1 MKSKKLLAAL
11 LAMGIVASALTG
23 CGGNPSSSPNSNP
36 TTSGVSSGSA
46 DVQPVDTPDRVLKF
60 TDQNTAVST
69 AGQWEQ
75 LFADKVKEYTKG
87 HIEVQCYF
95 DNTLCGYD
103 IQPLQA
109 GIADFLQYVPS
120 SAGDLDPR
128 LGAFDAPYIYR
139 DAAHQ
144 EAVFNPFTS
153 EPLKVINE
161 ALESDGV
168 MLLTAFNN
176 GDRQLTCNFPIYSL
190 SDMKGAKIRVVASD
204 LYQQLFTAFG
214 AAATPMAF
222 TEVATALITNVIDG
236 QENPYSTIENS
247 ALYEIQKYGMETSHL
262 PTNLGLW
269 VNRNT
274 FDSLT
279 PDQQT
284 AVMQAAVDAT
294 HEMNEFVV
302 QKTEEYKQHCV
313 DGGMTIIT
321 EEDGLKID
329 EFEEAAQK
337 VYDYFADDWGDMVDL
352 IRDTQ

>member
-1 MKSKKLLAAL
+1 MKRKLLALTLAL
-11 LAMGIVASALTG
+11 ALTTVSLAA
-23 CGGNPSSSPNSNP
+23 CGKEDSATPPPAGS
-36 TTSGVSSGSA
+36 TSGEVEEVS
-46 DVQPVDTPDRVLKF
+46 TPDRVLKF
-60 TDQNTAVST
+60 TDQNTASSV
-69 AGQWEQ
+69 AGIWEQ
-75 LFADKVKEYTKG
+75 TFADKVKEYTKG

-109 GIADFLQYVPS
+109 GVADFLQYVPS

-139 DAAHQ
+139 DVAHHA
-144 EAVFNPFTS
+144 AVFNPFTS
-153 EPLKVINE
+153 EPLKEINE
-161 ALESDGV
+161 SLKEDGV

-176 GDRQLTCNFPIYSL
+176 GNRQLTCNFPIYTL
-190 SDMKGAKIRVVASD
+190 ADMKGAKIRVVSSD

-247 ALYEIQKYGMETSHL
+247 ALYEIQKYCMETNHL

-269 VNRNT
+269 VNLNT
-274 FDSLT
+274 FNSLT

-294 HEMNEFVV
+294 AEMDQLIIE
-302 QKTEEYKQHCV
+302 KESEYRQNCI

-321 EEDGLKID
+321 EEDGLDLPAFK
-329 EFEEAAQK
+329 EAAMS
-337 VYDYFADDWGDMVDL
+337 VYDYFATDWGNMVDL
-352 IRDTQ
+352 IEAVQ